1 MMLNLTAFSQKDT
14 DTIPVKSF
22 PIPVVK
28 LIIKDLLSG
37 DSAKEQLKL
46 TEQEL
51 ILTQKQLLLK
61 ENIISEMK
69 AKETNY
75 LKIIDSEKQKFTI
88 VENHSKKLAVDL
100 KKEKVKSKF
109 KGITGTLIIGVLTFF
124 LLK

>member
-1 MMLNLTAFSQKDT
+1 
-14 DTIPVKSF
+14 
-22 PIPVVK
+22 VK

-51 ILTQKQLLLK
+51 GLTQKQLLLK
-61 ENIISEMK
+61 DNIISEMK
-69 AKETNY
+69 DKEINY

-88 VENHSKKLAVDL
+88 VENHSKKLAIDL

-109 KGITGTLIIGVLTFF
+109 KGITGMVIIGVLTFF
-124 LLK
+124 LLNK